1 MKRLL
6 LPGIKLTSWQ
16 KSLNKS
22 RNGGL
27 SDIPYVFSIFV
38 LWFLP
43 ILLVD
48 NFVEKKWIQ
57 LALIIFWFSYLIAGI
72 NFKK

>member
-1 MKRLL
+1 MRRLL
-6 LPGIKLTSWQ
+6 RPAIKLTSWQ
-16 KSLNKS
+16 KSLNIS

-27 SDIPYVFSIFV
+27 TDIPYILSIFV

-48 NFVEKKWIQ
+48 NFVEKKWVQ
-57 LALIIFWFSYLIAGI
+57 LVLIIFWFSYLIAGI